1 MSAYHQSREMSAPTP
16 DQVKIMNDQSM
27 IEIMGHGINV
37 YGLIAGLMITLLII
51 ALMRAN
57 ASKTIRFNWIDLVTS
72 VDQPTGQVKAS
83 LTKILQMVGGATG
96 TFIVIKL
103 TLQNNINFD
112 IFATYLAYV
121 ASIEGF
127 SKFMLAKYGV
137 MQQNGGKDPTE
148 APDSPKKAPA
158 APDAGDG
165 ANQKAPDDDN

>member
-1 MSAYHQSREMSAPTP
+1 MATPSA

-27 IEIMGHGINV
+27 IEIMGHSINV

-51 ALMRAN
+51 ALMRAH

-72 VDQPTGQVKAS
+72 VDQPTGQIKAS

-148 APDSPKKAPA
+148 APDQPKKQAPA
-158 APDAGDG
+158 SSADG
-165 ANQKAPDDDN
+165 AGQKAPNDDN

>member
-1 MSAYHQSREMSAPTP
+1 
-16 DQVKIMNDQSM
+16 M
-27 IEIMGHGINV
+27 IEIMGHSINV

-51 ALMRAN
+51 ALMRAH
-57 ASKTIRFNWIDLVTS
+57 ASKTIRFNWVDLVTS

-137 MQQNGGKDPTE
+137 MSQNGGKDPTE
-148 APDSPKKAPA
+148 TPDPPKKQPATPPAPTA
-158 APDAGDG
+158 DDG
-165 ANQKAPDDDN
+165 AGQKAPDDDN